1 MHRIERKLAV
11 IALIVAISFGQVCP
25 AEASAKKNIDMVL
38 KYYKAG
44 QFTKAESYVK
54 KLPKKASTSCIKSLS
69 AKEKKAYK
77 STVKKYY
84 KKYAKGSGSDWHCY
98 LHGYYLVDIDGDK
111 KTELLIHHGMT
122 PVESV
127 LTVFKY
133 KNGKAK
139 KAAETYSS
147 GYNSYYAYPGHKG
160 ILFRYGYNA
169 HEEIGSLSLEK
180 GKLKRKSYNDRVL
193 GEGGYEGWFPLRQ
206 PLDKHIRTKET
217 GEYGYEFWISWKDL
231 NS

>member
-84 KKYAKGSGSDWHCY
+84 
-98 LHGYYLVDIDGDK
+98 
-111 KTELLIHHGMT
+111 
-122 PVESV
+122 
-127 LTVFKY
+127 
-133 KNGKAK
+133 
-139 KAAETYSS
+139 
-147 GYNSYYAYPGHKG
+147 
-160 ILFRYGYNA
+160 
-169 HEEIGSLSLEK
+169 
-180 GKLKRKSYNDRVL
+180 
-193 GEGGYEGWFPLRQ
+193 
-206 PLDKHIRTKET
+206 
-217 GEYGYEFWISWKDL
+217 
-231 NS
+231 